1 MFVSDFIVVLIVRK
15 NSMKHVSSSFFSSR
29 FCSSKQTLTRLKIPS
44 ITREDEYVVMID
56 YDEYVVLG
64 DYPAL
69 FL

>member
-1 MFVSDFIVVLIVRK
+1 MIIKFFPFCFYVDKVLNLTQHNLVVILLVG
-15 NSMKHVSSSFFSSR
+15 
-29 FCSSKQTLTRLKIPS
+29 LKIPS